1 MDPIVTKDGSKTVIT
16 KSSGKTVVAH
26 LTESYTYNG
35 VLYIW
40 NGAAWVPKPEY
51 TYQDPYTARP
61 TWAYYDGQW
70 NLIQSF

>member
-1 MDPIVTKDGSKTVIT
+1 
-16 KSSGKTVVAH
+16 VVRG
-26 LTESYTYNG
+26 ESYVYNG

-61 TWAYYDGQW
+61 TWAYYNDQW

>member
-1 MDPIVTKDGSKTVIT
+1 MDIVVTKDGSKTVVT
-16 KSSGKTVVAH
+16 KSSGKTVV
-26 LTESYTYNG
+26 LRLGESYVYNG

-40 NGAAWVPKPEY
+40 NGDAWVPKPEY

-61 TWAYYDGQW
+61 TWAYYNDQW